1 MINNIFKYVY
11 QSSLHT
17 LKSHLNC
24 LLTFLYSL
32 TFFFFHIMKAFSSW
46 FVVVF
51 QSLSHI
57 QLYHPMDCSTP
68 GLHVLHY
75 LLKFAQTHVH
85 QVGDAIQ
92 PSHPLLS
99 PSPPALNL
107 SQHQGLF
114 KWASSSHQVAKLLEL
129 RLQSFQ
135 WIFRVDFLRID
146 WFDLL
151 AVQGT
156 LKSLLQHHNLKS
168 SVLRCSAFF
177 MVQFS
182 HLYMTTGK
190 SQLWLDGS
198 LLAK

>member
-1 MINNIFKYVY
+1 MKDTQHHEPSV
-11 QSSLHT
+11 QSRQL
-17 LKSHLNC
+17 
-24 LLTFLYSL
+24 
-32 TFFFFHIMKAFSSW
+32 
-46 FVVVF
+46 FVTPWTTAR
-51 QSLSHI
+51 QASLSI
-57 QLYHPMDCSTP
+57 TNS
-68 GLHVLHY
+68 
-75 LLKFAQTHVH
+75 KFTQIHVH